1 MSGCSSMLSFHK
13 NVSKLLSGL
22 KYITKAI
29 PVSSFL
35 NIDIGFINYQV
46 VSHMVSRVNDHNL
59 PMAFHIF
66 NITNP
71 SIYYYLLSFVIH
83 ILYNYHSY
91 SVYCKGFPT

>member
-35 NIDIGFINYQV
+35 NIDIGLINYQV
-46 VSHMVSRVNDHNL
+46 VSHMASLVNDHNL

-71 SIYYYLLSFVIH
+71 GIYYYLLLFVTY
-83 ILYNYHSY
+83 ILYYYYCY
-91 SVYCKGFPT
+91 SIYNKRFPT